1 MLRHLKHL
9 LIGNPLE
16 TASLQDQ
23 RLPKRSAL
31 AVLASD
37 NLSSTAYATEEI
49 LRALT
54 AGAAVGLALPLF
66 YSIPIGAG
74 IGLLT
79 LVVVIS
85 YGQTLH
91 AYPTGGGAYT
101 VAKENLGITPALVAG
116 SSLLIDYSLTV
127 AVSITAGVAALTSAL
142 PSLYDHRV
150 ALCLFFLGLVFLAN
164 LRGLRESAA
173 LFSLPVYLFIIAA
186 YLLVFGGL
194 IRYATVGAPAP
205 TPAPAEP
212 QSVVWNFALVFLL
225 LRAFA
230 SGCAALTG
238 IEAVATGVQIFRK
251 PVARNA
257 AITLYILA
265 AMLGTLFLGITVLAY
280 LYHATPQEGETV
292 LSQLSRTIFGTG
304 PVYYFIQLS
313 TMVILVLAANTS
325 FTGFPRL
332 ASVMAQDRFLPRQL
346 ANLGDRL
353 VFSNGIL
360 VLSIAAAGLIIIFD
374 AQVHNLIPLYMVG
387 VFTAF
392 TLSQSGMVIHW
403 WRSGQPGAL
412 RSALVNAFGATTTL
426 AVLGVVAVVK
436 FAQGAWLILLAIP
449 TLVLVCRQV
458 RRHYY
463 SVGRELSLADYE
475 KPEELLH
482 TAVIPV
488 PGMNRVV
495 LSAVEYARSIS
506 KDVIAVT
513 VNVTDQDREE
523 MLAKW
528 NAWAPDVP
536 LVILNSPYRSIAG
549 PLLRFI
555 DEVQDWREDDVVTV
569 VMPEFVPTRW
579 WHQLLH
585 NQTSLWLKAALLFKP
600 RIVLTSVPHHIR
612 SRERRRAGKG
622 DSGPIPPPT
631 AGH

>member
-194 IRYATVGAPAP
+194 IRYATGGAPA
-205 TPAPAEP
+205 
-212 QSVVWNFALVFLL
+212 
-225 LRAFA
+225 
-230 SGCAALTG
+230 
-238 IEAVATGVQIFRK
+238 
-251 PVARNA
+251 
-257 AITLYILA
+257 
-265 AMLGTLFLGITVLAY
+265 
-280 LYHATPQEGETV
+280 
-292 LSQLSRTIFGTG
+292 
-304 PVYYFIQLS
+304 
-313 TMVILVLAANTS
+313 
-325 FTGFPRL
+325 
-332 ASVMAQDRFLPRQL
+332 
-346 ANLGDRL
+346 
-353 VFSNGIL
+353 
-360 VLSIAAAGLIIIFD
+360 
-374 AQVHNLIPLYMVG
+374 
-387 VFTAF
+387 TA
-392 TLSQSGMVIHW
+392 
-403 WRSGQPGAL
+403 
-412 RSALVNAFGATTTL
+412 
-426 AVLGVVAVVK
+426 
-436 FAQGAWLILLAIP
+436 
-449 TLVLVCRQV
+449 
-458 RRHYY
+458 
-463 SVGRELSLADYE
+463 
-475 KPEELLH
+475 
-482 TAVIPV
+482 
-488 PGMNRVV
+488 
-495 LSAVEYARSIS
+495 
-506 KDVIAVT
+506 
-513 VNVTDQDREE
+513 
-523 MLAKW
+523 
-528 NAWAPDVP
+528 
-536 LVILNSPYRSIAG
+536 
-549 PLLRFI
+549 
-555 DEVQDWREDDVVTV
+555 
-569 VMPEFVPTRW
+569 
-579 WHQLLH
+579 
-585 NQTSLWLKAALLFKP
+585 
-600 RIVLTSVPHHIR
+600 TSV
-612 SRERRRAGKG
+612 
-622 DSGPIPPPT
+622 
-631 AGH
+631 